1 MDTPRANEHTGGGIE
16 REVKLGAWPGFE
28 LPDLAAVAPGL
39 VVTPEPDLALDAV
52 YFDTPDLSMIR
63 HGVTLR
69 RREGEG
75 PTRWTLK
82 LPGAKRHDGVLLR
95 RELDIDDDAGE
106 APTRLTELVTAYVR
120 STDLVP
126 VAHLRQSRRRLGL
139 SDAEGHPLGEIDD
152 DEVSVLEGE
161 HVAARFREVELE
173 LDTSASEDLLTLL
186 TTALVEAG
194 AGAADPTPKVV
205 RALGPRA
212 LAAPEPGRVEVGA
225 DASTAEVVQAG
236 IANAVVLI
244 LEHDHVVRLDDDV
257 EGVHRARVGTRRLR
271 SNLRTFSR
279 LLDADRLGDLRHE
292 LRWFAA
298 ELGQVRDADVLL
310 ERLWHDAE
318 RLPEVTDR
326 GDSALVLQRLQAER
340 NRLLAS
346 LLDAM
351 CTSRYV
357 ELLDRLVDLALHPP
371 LTKAA
376 GRKAIHVFP
385 PLVRKRWNRLRRG
398 VAALSD
404 DPTESDLHAIRILAK
419 RVRYA
424 ADIAAPVVGPE
435 AHDLA
440 KALAHLQDVLGDL
453 HDTAVAEAWLRRVA
467 LAVPRPQA
475 VAAGELIARQ
485 EADAVRLRGLWPDAW
500 AAVDQDRLTG
510 WLD

>member
-1 MDTPRANEHTGGGIE
+1 MNPPRVNEHTGGGIE

-28 LPDLAAVAPGL
+28 LPDLAAVVPGL
-39 VVTPEPDLALDAV
+39 VVTSEPDLALDAV
-52 YFDTPDLSMIR
+52 YYDTADLSMIR

-82 LPGAKRHDGVLLR
+82 LPGGTRHDGVLLR
-95 RELDIDDDAGE
+95 RELDVDDDAAE
-106 APTRLTELVTAYVR
+106 APVRLARLVTGYVR
-120 STDLVP
+120 SAPLVP
-126 VAHLRQSRRRLGL
+126 VAHLRQSRRRSRLTGA
-139 SDAEGHPLGEIDD
+139 DGHPLGEIDD

-173 LDTSASEDLLTLL
+173 FDSRASEDLVTLL

-212 LAAPEPGRVEVGA
+212 LATADPSRVDVGP

-236 IANAVVLI
+236 IANAVVLV

-271 SNLRTFSR
+271 SNLRTFAR
-279 LLDADRLGDLRHE
+279 LLDADRLGDLRDE

-298 ELGQVRDADVLL
+298 ELGRVRDADVLL
-310 ERLWHDAE
+310 ERLWSDVE

-326 GDSALVLQRLQAER
+326 GDAALLLHHLQDER

-351 CTSRYV
+351 DTPRYV
-357 ELLDRLVDLALHPP
+357 GLLDRLVDLAGHPP
-371 LTKAA
+371 LTRAA
-376 GRKAIHVFP
+376 GRKALDVFP
-385 PLVRKRWNRLRRG
+385 PLVRRRWKRLRHG

-404 DPTESDLHAIRILAK
+404 EPSDTDLHAIRILAK

-440 KALAHLQDVLGDL
+440 RALAHLQDVLGDL
-453 HDTAVAEAWLRRVA
+453 HDTAVAGAWLRRAA
-467 LAVPRPQA
+467 LVVPRPQA

-485 EADAVRLRGLWPDAW
+485 EADAARLRGLWPQAW
-500 AAVDQDRLTG
+500 AAVDQDRLTD
-510 WLD
+510 WLS